1 MAVHV
6 EDEQIVSLV
15 DVPQKEEEDIENEA
29 FAVLGGSDPEK
40 CSYPRGYVK
49 RQALYAC
56 NTCTTSDAEP
66 AGICLACSYKCHEG
80 HDLFE
85 LYTKRDFRCDCGNGK
100 FGDFKCKIYPG
111 KDESNPKNKYN
122 HNFQGLYCTCDRPY
136 PDSEDQILD
145 EMIQCIICED
155 WFHCKHL
162 GCEVAECEELQ
173 EMVCES
179 CMNKAPLLWTYAS
192 HLAAPP
198 VTKVSPCETEV
209 EVNVEEDD
217 MKKEENIDDHCK
229 DGGEKLSTRLSSV
242 EEKSATNG
250 KVSTKR
256 SHQAMQGSPLEN
268 KPKKVECKLQK
279 MEGKGLVR
287 PRKGAVFW
295 PYFWRSK
302 LCTCINCK
310 KAYVEMGV
318 PFLLDES
325 DTVLAYENRAKAEL
339 ETDALMS
346 ALNRLDHVQRLEI
359 IYEYNDMKTEL
370 KDYLHRFA
378 EEGKV
383 VTPTDIQNFFEEL
396 QSRKRQRTNEGQ
408 SFCS

>member
-6 EDEQIVSLV
+6 EDEHIVSLV
-15 DVPQKEEEDIENEA
+15 DVLQKEEDIENEA

-40 CSYPRGYVK
+40 CSYPR
-49 RQALYAC
+49 
-56 NTCTTSDAEP
+56 
-66 AGICLACSYKCHEG
+66 
-80 HDLFE
+80 
-85 LYTKRDFRCDCGNGK
+85 
-100 FGDFKCKIYPG
+100 
-111 KDESNPKNKYN
+111 
-122 HNFQGLYCTCDRPY
+122 
-136 PDSEDQILD
+136 ILD

-192 HLAAPP
+192 HLA

-217 MKKEENIDDHCK
+217 MKKEENIKDHCA

-256 SHQAMQGSPLEN
+256 SHQEMQGSPLEN
-268 KPKKVECKLQK
+268 KPKKVECKLQR

-295 PYFWRSK
+295 PYVWRSK

-310 KAYVEMGV
+310 KAYVEVGV

-346 ALNRLDHVQRLEI
+346 TLNRLDHVQQLEI

-370 KDYLHRFA
+370 KDYLQRFA

-408 SFCS
+408 PFCS